1 MSFDWNTWGP
11 PLAVLLIGLVV
22 GLLVASRIQGE
33 GAGPRRAER
42 ELALKARKDSVVQAL
57 RELESHAERLGE
69 AEYQR
74 QRALL
79 LEQGVQ
85 VLEAL
90 EKPPEETEPAA
101 SQDRGRS
108 TAPFWFA
115 GTLGFAALAMVL
127 VRGAEAPRQDDMSNP
142 GMETQISAE
151 IQAAQATLQANPHD
165 VPALNT
171 LAHYA
176 ILQGN
181 LQVAMQYFQSVQLVS
196 PREKEVVAHGAALA
210 ILVNMADRALPALEQ
225 LVTEEPEFA
234 EGHWWLAVG
243 LVRSGALDAAREHLA
258 MALKLDPGGEM
269 GVLAM
274 DMLQKLDAPP
284 PEVRVAG
291 SVRLAEG
298 AIVPE
303 GASLYVA
310 AIRSKEGGGPPVA
323 AQRLGVVELPAQFS
337 MGDAN
342 LTFGGV
348 WPEEV
353 WLRARLDLDG
363 DPMTRDEADLV
374 SPVLGPVGPGSV
386 GLELV
391 LGGV

>member
-1 MSFDWNTWGP
+1 M
-11 PLAVLLIGLVV
+11 
-22 GLLVASRIQGE
+22 
-33 GAGPRRAER
+33 
-42 ELALKARKDSVVQAL
+42 ALKARKDSVVQAI

-69 AEYQR
+69 VEYQR

-90 EKPPEETEPAA
+90 EKPPEETEPAPL
-101 SQDRGRS
+101 QVRGRS
-108 TAPFWFA
+108 TAPFWIA

-127 VRGAEAPRQDDMSNP
+127 VRGAEAPRQDDMSKP
-142 GMETQISAE
+142 GLETQISAE
-151 IQAAQATLQANPHD
+151 IQEAQAALQSNPHD

-176 ILQGN
+176 LLQGN
-181 LQVAMQYFQSVQLVS
+181 LQVAMQHFQSVQMVS

-225 LVTEEPEFA
+225 LLTEEPEFA
-234 EGHWWLAVG
+234 EGHWWMAVG
-243 LVRSGALDAAREHLA
+243 LARSGELDSAREHLEL
-258 MALKLDPGGEM
+258 ALKLDPGGEM
-269 GVLAM
+269 GVLAR
-274 DMLQKLDAPP
+274 DMLQGLDAPP
-284 PEVRVAG
+284 PEVRVSG

-323 AQRLGVVELPAQFS
+323 AQRLGGVELPAQFS

-342 LTFGGV
+342 LTFGGA

>member
-11 PLAVLLIGLVV
+11 PLVVLLIGLVV

-33 GAGPRRAER
+33 GGGAGQAER
-42 ELALKARKDSVVQAL
+42 KTALKVRKDSVVQAL

-74 QRALL
+74 QRSLL

-90 EKPPEETEPAA
+90 EQAPEEPAPA
-101 SQDRGRS
+101 PVQERGRS
-108 TAPFWFA
+108 TAPFWIA
-115 GTLGFAALAMVL
+115 GTLGFAALAMFL
-127 VRGAEAPRQDDMSNP
+127 VKGAEAPRQDDMA
-142 GMETQISAE
+142 GDGLETQISAE

-181 LQVAMQYFQSVQLVS
+181 LQVAMQHFQSVQLVS

-225 LVTEEPEFA
+225 LLTEEPEFA
-234 EGHWWLAVG
+234 EGHWWMAVG
-243 LVRSGALDAAREHLA
+243 LARSGKPDAAREHLA
-258 MALKLDPGGEM
+258 LALKLDPAGEM
-269 GVLAM
+269 GVLAA
-274 DMLQKLDAPP
+274 DMLQRLDAPP
-284 PEVRVAG
+284 PEIRMAG
-291 SVRLAEG
+291 TVRLAEG
-298 AIVPE
+298 ATVPE

-310 AIRSKEGGGPPVA
+310 ALRSKEGGGPPVA
-323 AQRLGVVELPAQFS
+323 AQRLGVVEYPALFS

-342 LTFGGV
+342 LTFGGE

-363 DPMTRDEADLV
+363 DPMTRDEVDLT
-374 SPVLGPVGPGSV
+374 SAVLGPLGPGSE

>member
-11 PLAVLLIGLVV
+11 PLVVLLIGLVV
-22 GLLVASRIQGE
+22 GLLVSSRIQGE
-33 GAGPRRAER
+33 GGGASRVER
-42 ELALKARKDSVVQAL
+42 ETALKARKDGLVQAL

-90 EKPPEETEPAA
+90 EEAPEDPRPAPG
-101 SQDRGRS
+101 QERGRS
-108 TAPFWFA
+108 AVPIWLA
-115 GTLGFAALAMVL
+115 GALGFAALAFFL
-127 VRGAEAPRQDDMSNP
+127 VQGAEAPRVDDMASQ

-151 IQAAQATLQANPHD
+151 IQEAQAALQADPHD
-165 VPALNT
+165 VSALNT
-171 LAHYA
+171 LAHFA
-176 ILQGN
+176 LLQGD
-181 LQVAMQYFQSVQLVS
+181 LQVAMQHFQTVQQVS
-196 PREKEVVAHGAALA
+196 PREREVVAHGAALA

-225 LVTEEPEFA
+225 LVTEEPAFA

-243 LVRSGALDAAREHLA
+243 LVRSGDLEAAREHLGLA
-258 MALKLDPGGEM
+258 FELNPEGEM
-269 GVLAM
+269 GVLAQ
-274 DMLQKLDAPP
+274 DMLQRLNAPP

-291 SVRLAEG
+291 TVRLSEG
-298 AIVPE
+298 VVAPE

-310 AIRSKEGGGPPVA
+310 AIRSKEEGGPPVA
-323 AQRLGVVELPAQFS
+323 AQRLGVVGLPSEFS

-363 DPMTRDEADLV
+363 DPMTRDAADLETSV
-374 SPVLGPVGPGSV
+374 IGPVGPGTE

-391 LGGV
+391 FGGV

>member
-11 PLAVLLIGLVV
+11 PLVVLLIGLVV

-33 GAGPRRAER
+33 GGGAGRAER
-42 ELALKARKDSVVQAL
+42 ESALKARKDSVVQAL
-57 RELESHAERLGE
+57 RELDSHAERLGE

-90 EKPPEETEPAA
+90 EQAPEAPGPTR
-101 SQDRGRS
+101 SQERGRS
-108 TAPFWFA
+108 TAPYWLA
-115 GTLGFAALAMVL
+115 GALGFAALAFVL
-127 VRGAEAPRQDDMSNP
+127 VQGAETPRPDDMAES
-142 GMETQISAE
+142 GMETRISVDIQEA
-151 IQAAQATLQANPHD
+151 QAALQANPHD

-171 LAHYA
+171 LTHYA

-181 LQVAMQYFQSVQLVS
+181 LQVAMQHFQSVQRVS
-196 PREKEVVAHGAALA
+196 PREREVVAHGAALA
-210 ILVNMADRALPALEQ
+210 ILVNMADRALPTLEQ
-225 LVTEEPEFA
+225 LLADEPEFA
-234 EGHWWLAVG
+234 EGHWWMAVG
-243 LVRSGALDAAREHLA
+243 LARSGELDAAREHLDRA
-258 MALKLDPGGEM
+258 QKLDPGGEM

-274 DMLQKLDAPP
+274 DMLQRLDAPP

-291 SVRLAEG
+291 TVRLAEG

-323 AQRLGVVELPAQFS
+323 AQRLGVVELPSSFS

-348 WPEEV
+348 WPDEV

-363 DPMTRDEADLV
+363 DPMTRDGADLE
-374 SPVLGPVGPGSV
+374 SPVLGPVGPGTE